1 MDGKVAA
8 MQPVRQL
15 TPPEAPPLDDAA
27 LGFVRRIAGA
37 SRLCR
42 FEEPERVCALLQVQ
56 PRAAAEA
63 YGAALIR
70 LMPKALGRRVVF
82 HRPHSGAP
90 SFDEAWLLGLL
101 RSAREGDEDSLR
113 FAIASRAGRQFRAPM
128 RFLAEGLAARID
140 RQGDRPM

>member
-1 MDGKVAA
+1 
-8 MQPVRQL
+8 MQPVRKL
-15 TPPEAPPLDDAA
+15 TPPDAPPLDGAA

-42 FEEPERVCALLQVQ
+42 FEEPERVCALLKVQ

-70 LMPKALGRRVVF
+70 LMPKAFDRRVVF
-82 HRPHSGAP
+82 HRPNSGAP

-101 RSAREGDEDSLR
+101 RDVREGDEDSLR
-113 FAIASRAGRQFRAPM
+113 FALASRAGRRFHAPM
-128 RFLAEGLAARID
+128 RFLAEGLVERID
-140 RQGDRPM
+140 RLADKPM